1 MRVRECVCMSQGERE
16 RKRADSAPY
25 CSKKNN
31 NKPAFEHRGFIEA
44 DKAEAV
50 IFQSSTR
57 GSQIPFPCPE
67 SAGVDER
74 KQQKKK
80 KRGGGVESEGE
91 NKECNR
97 REEAEVRERTDMHQD
112 TAGEPTEGG
121 RPPPPSPPP
130 SMHTSGRWA
139 GPRSAWP
146 FRCHWPARR
155 AACPRTAPSSSSP
168 GPAA

>member
-31 NKPAFEHRGFIEA
+31 NNNKPAFEHRGFIEA
-44 DKAEAV
+44 DKSEAV

-80 KRGGGVESEGE
+80 KRGGGLKA
-91 NKECNR
+91 KEKIKS
-97 REEAEVRERTDMHQD
+97 AT
-112 TAGEPTEGG
+112 GG
-121 RPPPPSPPP
+121 R
-130 SMHTSGRWA
+130 
-139 GPRSAWP
+139 
-146 FRCHWPARR
+146 RR
-155 AACPRTAPSSSSP
+155 K
-168 GPAA
+168 